1 MWLVLRLCFV
11 EIWPSLESSLLLFM
25 NRSSQLDPGLGRRAR
40 AAGIAL
46 SRIPPRPRAPSGTL
60 SPPRPHAS
68 ATKLIVSR
76 RFTPARR
83 RARLLPAARAR
94 CLPRGWGGGNR
105 GWMERGAGWL
115 ARARVRG
122 PGPGLAFLPQP
133 SAGRP
138 YPISS
143 PSFCAFSAFP
153 ESYFKLSAA
162 NWRALGIGEGQL
174 LLEAFCAQSELQR
187 PITQLSS
194 FD

>member
-1 MWLVLRLCFV
+1 MWLVFSLCSV

-25 NRSSQLDPGLGRRAR
+25 NWSSQLDPGLRWRAR

-60 SPPRPHAS
+60 SPPPHAS

-83 RARLLPAARAR
+83 RARLLLAARAR
-94 CLPRGWGGGNR
+94 CLPGGWGGGNR
-105 GWMERGAGWL
+105 AGWNEGLAGWL
-115 ARARVRG
+115 ARARSRPG
-122 PGPGLAFLPQP
+122 PGPSVPW
-133 SAGRP
+133 P

-143 PSFCAFSAFP
+143 PSLCAFSAFP
-153 ESYFKLSAA
+153 ESYFKCCES
-162 NWRALGIGEGQL
+162 EGFGDRRG
-174 LLEAFCAQSELQR
+174 ATPPGGFCAQSELQR

-194 FD
+194 FEN